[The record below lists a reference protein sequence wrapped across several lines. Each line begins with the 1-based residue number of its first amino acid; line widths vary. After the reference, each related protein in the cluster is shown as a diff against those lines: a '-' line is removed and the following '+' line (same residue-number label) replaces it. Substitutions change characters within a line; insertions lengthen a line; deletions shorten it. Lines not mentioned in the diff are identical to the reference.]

1 MRNITTEGG
10 TSLTIALSFSSSAE
24 IPGSFDLQS
33 ASKTSLIPRSAP
45 DRSLRFPAGAGS
57 RSEGRQEGAGLQFV
71 VAPMRR
77 TWCNW
82 PVDQLLELLRERGF
96 RRGRF
101 VLSSGKESDFFI
113 DCKPVVLL
121 ARGHV
126 LVGEALL
133 ARIRDLPGPLSA
145 VAGVELGG
153 CPLASAVAYA
163 STSSDDPLDAVY
175 IRKEAKPHGTRKTLE
190 GADGLTSGSRL
201 AIVEDTVTTGRSTLR
216 AIDAVREAGFDVAG
230 VVAVVDRLEGGA
242 EVIADAGVSFSA
254 LYDRTDFM
262 GQT

>member
-1 MRNITTEGG
+1 M
-10 TSLTIALSFSSSAE
+10 
-24 IPGSFDLQS
+24 
-33 ASKTSLIPRSAP
+33 
-45 DRSLRFPAGAGS
+45 RFPAGARNPGE
-57 RSEGRQEGAGLQFV
+57 RRQKAAGLQFV

-77 TWCNW
+77 TWCNGS
-82 PVDQLLELLRERGF
+82 VDQLLELLRERGF

-113 DCKPVVLL
+113 DCKPAVLL

-133 ARIRDLPGPLSA
+133 ARIRDLPGLVSA

-163 STSSDDPLDAVY
+163 SASSDEPLDAIY
-175 IRKEAKPHGTRKTLE
+175 IRKEPKAHGTRKMLE
-190 GADGLTSGSRL
+190 GAGALSPGACV
-201 AIVEDTVTTGRSTLR
+201 AIVEDTVTTGGSTLR
-216 AIDAVREAGFDVAG
+216 AIDAVRDAGFEVAG

-242 EVIADAGVSFSA
+242 AAISNAGVRFSA
-254 LYDRTDFM
+254 LYDRTDFI
-262 GQT
+262 GGS